1 VTRLRI
7 SLLLLAGALV
17 LGVLLAR
24 GWFPAPTE
32 PGYRV
37 AGEWGGTGSEAGRF
51 DGPIGIGIAGGEVF
65 VSDSRNGRIQVFD
78 LSGTFLRELPVPG
91 VRGGTRGRPMHLDV
105 RSSKL
110 FIPDYLSDRIIVMN
124 LGGEILRTAGRS
136 GRGSGELDAPS
147 AVAVDGRGFLW
158 VADFYNQR
166 LEKLTPEGRF
176 LSQLGTTGKKGVAS
190 GRFNYPTD
198 LAFLA
203 DGSLVVADAYNDRV
217 QVFTPNGDPFIKWG
231 GPFAINIAGRWNG
244 WFRTAI
250 GLGVGRGDAI
260 FVADM
265 DNNRVQKFSAA
276 GKFLVAIRAGFDR
289 PIDVAE
295 APDGTLYVVDF
306 GHDRVVR
313 LEPVS

>member
-1 VTRLRI
+1 VSRNRVLA
-7 SLLLLAGALV
+7 LLAAAGIVA
-17 LGVLLAR
+17 GVLLAR
-24 GWFPAPTE
+24 GWFPPSVE

-37 AGEWGGTGSEAGRF
+37 IGQWGGSGSGPGRL
-51 DGPIGIGIAGGEVF
+51 DGPIGIGISGGEVF
-65 VSDSRNGRIQVFD
+65 VSDSRNGRIQIFD
-78 LSGTFLRELPVPG
+78 LSGAFLRELPVPG
-91 VRGGTRGRPMHLDV
+91 TAEGVLGRPMHLDV
-105 RSSKL
+105 RGDRL
-110 FIPDYLSDRIIVMN
+110 FVPDYLGDRILVMSLEGEV
-124 LGGEILRTAGRS
+124 LGTAGRS
-136 GRGSGELDAPS
+136 GRGPAELDAPS

-166 LEKLTPEGRF
+166 VQKLTPDGRF
-176 LSQLGTTGKKGVAS
+176 VLQLGVTRKKGVAA

-203 DGSLVVADAYNDRV
+203 DGRLVVADAYNDRI
-217 QVFTPNGDPFIKWG
+217 QVFTAGGDPLLRWG
-231 GPFAINIAGRWNG
+231 GPFAINLAGRWNG

-250 GLGVGRGDAI
+250 GVGIGRGDAV

-289 PIDVAE
+289 PTDVAE

-306 GHDRVVR
+306 GHDRIVR